1 MSPVEFATPKLR
13 PPGIPRFCPAG
24 ITAPLLGIWFAS
36 DGEFQTIVW
45 SESPLFLSEWI
56 ASASSAGREPVVR
69 TTVEDV
75 REGGMI

>member
-13 PPGIPRFCPAG
+13 PPGIPRFCPART
-24 ITAPLLGIWFAS
+24 TAELWGIWFAS
-36 DGEFQTIVW
+36 DGEFQTTMW
-45 SESPLFLSEWI
+45 SESPLLSSDWI
-56 ASASSAGREPVVR
+56 ASASSAGREPIVI